1 MVVLCEDTDFFL
13 YLYTKKENH
22 MSLEQQIQEAI
33 KEAMKA
39 KDAVALSANRAIKGE
54 ILLFKTAEG
63 GAKEVTDGDI
73 LKMIQKLVKQRK
85 EAAEQFVAGARQDLA
100 DNELAEAAALE
111 KYLPKQLSPDEV
123 KAKIQEIIAQV
134 GATSIRDMGKVM
146 GAIATDR
153 WCCGTRPQ
161 PNVQSLPSSQ
171 GPPGG
176 RSS

>member
-1 MVVLCEDTDFFL
+1 
-13 YLYTKKENH
+13 

-85 EAAEQFVAGARQDLA
+85 EAAEQFVAGDRQDLA

-146 GAIATDR
+146 GVANKALAGLSDGRTIS
-153 WCCGTRPQ
+153 GI
-161 PNVQSLPSSQ
+161 VKELLSQ
-171 GPPGG
+171 A
-176 RSS
+176 

>member
-1 MVVLCEDTDFFL
+1 
-13 YLYTKKENH
+13 

-100 DNELAEAAALE
+100 DNELAETAALE

-123 KAKIQEIIAQV
+123 KAKIQEIITQV

-146 GAIATDR
+146 GVANKALAGLSDGRTIS
-153 WCCGTRPQ
+153 GI
-161 PNVQSLPSSQ
+161 VKELLSQ
-171 GPPGG
+171 A
-176 RSS
+176 

>member
-1 MVVLCEDTDFFL
+1 
-13 YLYTKKENH
+13 

-134 GATSIRDMGKVM
+134 GASSIRDMGKVM
-146 GAIATDR
+146 GVANKALAGLSDGRTIS
-153 WCCGTRPQ
+153 GIVKELLSQ
-161 PNVQSLPSSQ
+161 P
-171 GPPGG
+171 
-176 RSS
+176 

>member
-1 MVVLCEDTDFFL
+1 
-13 YLYTKKENH
+13 

-85 EAAEQFVAGARQDLA
+85 EAAEQFVAGGRQDLA

-123 KAKIQEIIAQV
+123 KAKIQEIVAQV

-146 GAIATDR
+146 GIANKVLAGLSDGRTIS
-153 WCCGTRPQ
+153 GI
-161 PNVQSLPSSQ
+161 VKELLSQ
-171 GPPGG
+171 A
-176 RSS
+176 

>member
-1 MVVLCEDTDFFL
+1 
-13 YLYTKKENH
+13 

-134 GATSIRDMGKVM
+134 GASSIRDMGKVM
-146 GAIATDR
+146 GVANKALAGLSDEEVRAYFT
-153 WCCGTRPQ
+153 GTCNNDSHIP
-161 PNVQSLPSSQ
+161 SLSSFNI
-171 GPPGG
+171 
-176 RSS
+176 

>member
-1 MVVLCEDTDFFL
+1 MT
-13 YLYTKKENH
+13 
-22 MSLEQQIQEAI
+22 LEQQIQEAI

-111 KYLPKQLSPDEV
+111 KYLPKQLSPDAV

-146 GAIATDR
+146 GVANKALAGLSDGRTIS
-153 WCCGTRPQ
+153 GI
-161 PNVQSLPSSQ
+161 VKELLSQ
-171 GPPGG
+171 A
-176 RSS
+176 

>member
-1 MVVLCEDTDFFL
+1 
-13 YLYTKKENH
+13 

-39 KDAVALSANRAIKGE
+39 KDATALSANRAIKGE

-85 EAAEQFVAGARQDLA
+85 EAAEQFVAGGRQDLA
-100 DNELAEAAALE
+100 DHELAEAAVLE
-111 KYLPKQLSPDEV
+111 KYLPKQLSPEEV

-134 GATSIRDMGKVM
+134 GASSIKDMGRVM
-146 GAIATDR
+146 GVANKALAGLSD
-153 WCCGTRPQ
+153 
-161 PNVQSLPSSQ
+161 
-171 GPPGG
+171 G
-176 RSS
+176 RTISGIVKELLS

>member
-1 MVVLCEDTDFFL
+1 
-13 YLYTKKENH
+13 

-146 GAIATDR
+146 GIANKALAGLSDGRTIS
-153 WCCGTRPQ
+153 GI
-161 PNVQSLPSSQ
+161 VKELLSQ
-171 GPPGG
+171 A
-176 RSS
+176 